1 MVGTVNEGLC
11 VCWNGF
17 WGVGGVNENDMKDGE
32 DNFVVSLV
40 ILWFGGG
47 LYVSM
52 GCEAVGV
59 RLVDFGA
66 MVLGLD
72 SSFGVCFCLG
82 LGGV

>member
-1 MVGTVNEGLC
+1 
-11 VCWNGF
+11 
-17 WGVGGVNENDMKDGE
+17 
-32 DNFVVSLV
+32 
-40 ILWFGGG
+40 
-47 LYVSM
+47 M

-66 MVLGLD
+66 MVLELD